1 MLKGRPLMTIFDLKA
16 QDLSYREIARS
27 TGHSRNTIR
36 KYLRDG
42 AKAKPSEPKPPRS
55 SKLDPYKSEIDRLV
69 SEGLLS
75 VPAIMSRIVPL
86 GYAGKESILRTYVK
100 GIRPP
105 AKPKQS
111 AIRRYETP
119 PGKQS
124 QFDWAIFSYVDF
136 RGTRRNIPGLYV
148 TLGQSRRSY
157 LEFALSADIYGL
169 ITCLINAFFY
179 FGGIVDVVLTD
190 HMKTVVIGGNEKDG
204 FQFNSQMQDLA
215 NFLGISIKLCKV
227 RRPETKG
234 KVERGIRYAK
244 ENFWPARTFSDL
256 ADLNQQALMWC
267 GEADNRIHQSLGITP
282 NEAFKAEQSRLRP
295 LPMRESL
302 YGFEKRIRKVT
313 ADSFVSFAGVKYG
326 VPWKYSLSQV
336 EVLPKQRTIEIYSN
350 AKLIASHQLSYQKRS
365 LVYLHNQYQG
375 ITTEAGRLTPPVL
388 TKQIIE
394 SEVEIRSLDEYVEAA
409 SVRS

>member
-1 MLKGRPLMTIFDLKA
+1 MLKGRPLMNLFDLKA
-16 QDLSYREIARS
+16 QDLSYREIARE
-27 TGHSRNTIR
+27 TGHSRNTVR

-42 AKAKPSEPKPPRS
+42 GSTKADQPKPQRT
-55 SKLDPYKSEIDRLV
+55 SKLDPYKDDIDRLV

-86 GYAGKESILRTYVK
+86 GYTGKESILRAYVR
-100 GIRPP
+100 GIRPK
-105 AKPKQS
+105 AKSKQT

-124 QFDWAIFSYVDF
+124 QFDWGIFNYIDS
-136 RGTRRNIPGLYV
+136 RGTERRIPGFYM
-148 TLGQSRRSY
+148 TLGRSRRSY

-179 FGGIVDVVLTD
+179 FGGLTDAFLTD
-190 HMKTVVIGGNEKDG
+190 HMKTVVIDGNTKDG
-204 FQFNSQMQDLA
+204 YEFNSQMEDLA

-227 RRPETKG
+227 RRPQTKG

-267 GEADNRIHQSLGITP
+267 READNRIHQSLGITP
-282 NEAFKAEQSRLRP
+282 NEAFVAELPHLRP
-295 LPMRESL
+295 LPNRESL

-326 VPWKYSLSQV
+326 VPWKYSRSQV
-336 EVLPKQRTIEIYSN
+336 EVLPKERTLEIYS
-350 AKLIASHQLSYQKRS
+350 AGELIASHPLSYQKRS
-365 LVYLHNQYQG
+365 LVYLPHQYRG
-375 ITTEAGRLTPPVL
+375 IEAEAGRLAPPVV
-388 TKQIIE
+388 TRQIIDT
-394 SEVEIRSLDEYVEAA
+394 SVEVRSLDQYEEAA
-409 SVRS
+409 NVRY